1 MQMLS
6 GDEDDASVDT
16 PGDDLRDVLGMPPR
30 RAPAVLAKGQLID
43 DAYRIDEEIGAG
55 GMGRV
60 YRAHDLR
67 LSRDVALKLHGFA
80 LRPDDDTLRRE
91 ATALAR
97 LTHPNV
103 VTVYE
108 VGTWNG
114 HPWVAMAY
122 VPGGTVRTWLK
133 AEHRTAK
140 QILALFVAAG
150 RGLEAAHA
158 AGLVHRDF
166 KPDNVLVGD
175 DGRVCVADFGLARD
189 ANIPETHVGDLV
201 GSPPRALSTG
211 TKTGAVRGTP
221 AYMAPEQRDGTRV
234 DSSADQFAFAVSLW
248 EALAGQRP
256 FIDDPSK
263 VTPPLSG
270 RMPRHVEVALRRA
283 LSVAPSGRWP
293 SMTELLDELVRDPA
307 RTRFIVAASVIG
319 VLALVGGGFVI
330 ARRTQDDKVDPAI
343 AACAANTELAS
354 QWSDETRKQVL
365 GAYPGQVG
373 AQVIASIDA
382 WVQKWSAL
390 RAEACVASSKNPT
403 FAKRTDACLDRVRAR
418 LLVATGALREELRPV
433 DAITIATVL
442 PPIANCADL
451 SLTPSLAQ
459 IPTSSTDLAR
469 IHVVESVIAESDTW
483 QNTNQVARAVLI
495 ARSAIDH
502 AKQLTSLAGGRSLQ
516 ARAVASYASSLFMTK
531 KYGDVLAQYE
541 SAIKLAAEA
550 HDDVLVSKIYLD
562 MLGIA
567 IHFAKP
573 GEVDRLLSVT
583 ASAIE
588 RANRPQHYLDLLAAR
603 RADVAQDRED
613 FPTCISLYQQVAV
626 ASEARFGETP
636 DLAKSLTML
645 AQCHSQLLHGD
656 EARAALQRAA
666 TIIQKIYGDLHPNLG
681 TILTT
686 LGNVDVAAGRYADAI
701 KTYRRSLA
709 IREAASGKVDKTLS
723 ATLINL
729 SNALTLQ
736 GEFSEAIDVAR
747 RAIGIIETTFP
758 PGHPAL
764 AHALN
769 ILGEGFRGAKNYPEA
784 EAAFRRVIAMF
795 PADSDDGMLSDPLRN
810 LVQVL
815 IETGRVAGARPLA
828 LRSLAITTK
837 VDPTSIHTIRGR
849 LVLAHI
855 DRDPATFDAALEQ
868 LTKVLGVHHPEVVAT
883 KLERARTFG
892 PPKTTKKKPA
902 SP

>member
-1 MQMLS
+1 MPMLS
-6 GDEDDASVDT
+6 DDDDPPVDT

-30 RAPAVLAKGQLID
+30 RAPAVLAMGQIID

-175 DGRVCVADFGLARD
+175 DGRICVADFGLARD
-189 ANIPETHVGDLV
+189 VHVPETHVGDLV
-201 GSPPRALSTG
+201 GSPARSLETG

-256 FIDDPSK
+256 FGDDDSAII
-263 VTPPLSG
+263 PPPSG

-283 LSVAPSGRWP
+283 LSVAPSARWA

-319 VLALVGGGFVI
+319 VLALVGGGFAI

-343 AACAANTELAS
+343 AACSSNSELAS
-354 QWSDETRKQVL
+354 LWSDDTRKQVL
-365 GAYPGQVG
+365 GVYPGQVG
-373 AQVIASIDA
+373 TQVIASIDT

-390 RAEACVASSKNPT
+390 RSDACVAASKDPT
-403 FAKRTDACLDRVRAR
+403 FAKRTDACLDRSRAR
-418 LLVATGALREELRPV
+418 LVTAISALREKLRPV

-442 PPIANCADL
+442 PPMANCADL
-451 SLTPSLAQ
+451 SLTPSLGQ
-459 IPTSSTDLAR
+459 IPTSTDIAR
-469 IHVVESVIAESDTW
+469 INVVEYVIAEADMW
-483 QNTNQVARAVLI
+483 QNTNQVARAVPLS
-495 ARSAIDH
+495 RSAIEH
-502 AKQLTSLAGGRSLQ
+502 AKHVESLTGGRSLH
-516 ARAVASYASSLFMTK
+516 ARAVATYASSLFATK
-531 KYGDVLAQYE
+531 KYGEVLPQFE

-550 HDDVLVSKIYLD
+550 HDDVLVSEIYLD
-562 MLGIA
+562 MLGVA

-573 GEVDRLLSVT
+573 GEIDRLLSVT

-588 RANRPQHYLDLLAAR
+588 RANRPQHHLDLLAAR

-636 DLAKSLTML
+636 DLARSLTML

-709 IREAASGKVDKTLS
+709 IREAASGKVDKSLS

-736 GEFSEAIDVAR
+736 GEFAEAIDVAL
-747 RAIGIIETTFP
+747 RAVEIIEKTYP

-764 AHALN
+764 AHSLN
-769 ILGEGFRGAKNYPEA
+769 ILGEAHRGAKNYGVA
-784 EAAFRRVIAMF
+784 EATFRRAIGMF
-795 PADSDDGMLSDPLRN
+795 PPDSEDGNLSDPLRN
-810 LVQVL
+810 LVQTLV
-815 IETGRVAGARPLA
+815 ETKRIAGARPLA
-828 LRSLAITTK
+828 VRSLAIATK
-837 VDPTSIHTIRGR
+837 LDPTSIHTIRSR

-855 DRDPATFDAALEQ
+855 DRDPAAFDAGLEQ
-868 LTKVLGVHHPEVVAT
+868 LTKILGVNHPEVVSS
-883 KLERARTFG
+883 KMERTRTFG
-892 PPKTTKKKPA
+892 PPKKKPA
-902 SP
+902 R